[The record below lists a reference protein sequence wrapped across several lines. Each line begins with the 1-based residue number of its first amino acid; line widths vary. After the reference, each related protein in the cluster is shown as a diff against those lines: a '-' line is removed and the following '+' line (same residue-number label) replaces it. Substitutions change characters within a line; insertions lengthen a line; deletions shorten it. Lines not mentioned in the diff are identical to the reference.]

1 MHTEGIFAPETAAEA
16 RERYEAV
23 GPTAQTTVR
32 EVAKAMDF
40 DRAEYDERVTGAVVE
55 TAREAIFASLLAV
68 TVGTREEYEDWAT
81 DHPDYDR
88 AEIGSEHVSNV
99 AWHAAPVTE
108 TVVAATVEDKETAAV
123 GTLRRQAFGEVY
135 RELVTE

>member
-1 MHTEGIFAPETAAEA
+1 MHTEGIFTPETAAEA
-16 RERYEAV
+16 RKRYEAV

-40 DRAEYDERVTGAVVE
+40 DREEYDERVTSAVVE

-68 TVGTREEYEDWAT
+68 TVGTREEYEDWLA
-81 DHPDYDR
+81 DHPAYDR
-88 AEIGSEHVSNV
+88 ADIGSEHVSNV
-99 AWHAAPVTE
+99 AWHAAPATE
-108 TVVAATVEDKETAAV
+108 TVVAATFEDKEAAAV